1 MSDVTATNEF
11 TRFMVMK
18 YDERKKVIA
27 PTAFQG
33 SFFGVPETGA
43 QVVFSDNAESIE
55 LDKVRA
61 DGRRLARLV
70 NRGASSD
77 DTSRIEHLTSERFTN
92 EARAWPLIETEGD
105 INSNQLL
112 KRMAGENP
120 FTPAQRQAKLTAK
133 ALEINMLMADRQ
145 IRLWEYLARESVLNG
160 QHPAILGT
168 TNTDLI
174 YDFYRKASHT
184 FAVAAKWDVVGTD
197 IIGDFDLAAD
207 LIQQDS
213 YNPVVNIGALVGTAG
228 FEGLR
233 KNTQA
238 KAEADIRRFHS
249 VELHGPTTVPTEFNR
264 YIDNGFALAGWI
276 KTYKNR
282 TVWLFTYDVTFTDD
296 FTTPGVDTETDW
308 MPVDK
313 CLVFSPKARCDKYF
327 GPPDRLPISASE
339 MAWYQDMFGFNM
351 SVPPELPNIQNPSVI
366 DPRGMHFDAYEGVGH
381 KAVTVRM
388 QSAPIFPTTETDAF
402 VLMTGLV

>member
-1 MSDVTATNEF
+1 MSVTATNEY
-11 TRFMVMK
+11 TRFMVEK

-33 SFFGVPETGA
+33 AFFGIPETGA
-43 QVVFSDNAESIE
+43 QVVFSDNTESIE

-70 NRGASSD
+70 NRGTSST
-77 DTSRIEHLTSERFTN
+77 DTSRIEHLTAHKFTN
-92 EARAWPLIETEGD
+92 EARAWPLIESEGH
-105 INSNQLL
+105 IGNPELL
-112 KRMAGENP
+112 KRVPGENP
-120 FTPAQRQAKLTAK
+120 FQAMSRQDKLTMK
-133 ALEINMLMADRQ
+133 AVEINMLMADRQ
-145 IRLWEYLARESVLNG
+145 IRLWEYLARESILTG
-160 QHPAILGT
+160 SHPAILGT

-174 YDFYRKASHT
+174 YDFYRKATHT

-197 IIGDFDLAAD
+197 IIGDFDTAAD

-213 YNPVVNIGALVGTAG
+213 YNPVVNVGAIVGTDG
-228 FEGLR
+228 FEGIR
-233 KNTQA
+233 KNTQM
-238 KAEADIRRFHS
+238 KNEADIRRFHS

-264 YIDNGFALAGWI
+264 YIDNGFALAGWV

-282 TVWLFTYDVTFTDD
+282 TVWLFTYDVTYTDD

-308 MPVDK
+308 MPTDK

-327 GPPDRLPISASE
+327 GPPDRMPVTAQE
-339 MAWYQDMFGFNM
+339 EAWYQDMFGFSM
-351 SVPPELPNIQNPSVI
+351 SSPGEPNIQNPGII
-366 DPRGMHFDAYEGVGH
+366 DPRGMHFDAYMGPDK
-381 KAVTVRM
+381 KAVTVRL

-402 VLMTGLV
+402 VTMTGLV

>member
-1 MSDVTATNEF
+1 MALVATNEY
-11 TRFMVMK
+11 TRFMVQK
-18 YDERKKVIA
+18 FDERKKVIA

-43 QVVFSDNAESIE
+43 QVVHSDNAKSIE
-55 LDKVRA
+55 IDQVRA

-77 DTSRIEHLTSERFTN
+77 DTSRVDTLTAGRFTN
-92 EARAWPLIETEGD
+92 IPRAWPLIESYGA
-105 INSNQLL
+105 INSTELL
-112 KRMAGENP
+112 DRMAGENP

-145 IRLWEYLARESVLNG
+145 IRLWEYLARESVLTG
-160 QHPAILGT
+160 SHPAILGT
-168 TNTDLI
+168 TNTDFI
-174 YDFYRKASHT
+174 YDFYRKATHT

-197 IIGDFDLAAD
+197 IIGDFDTAID

-213 YNPVVNIGALVGTAG
+213 YNNVNNVGALVGAAG
-228 FEGLR
+228 FEGIR

-249 VELHGPTTVPTEFNR
+249 VELHGPTTVPTQFNR

-282 TVWLFTYDVTFTDD
+282 TVWLFTYDVTYTDD
-296 FTTPGVDTETDW
+296 FTTPGTDTETDW
-308 MPVDK
+308 MPTDK
-313 CLVFSPKARCDKYF
+313 CLVFSPAARCDKYF
-327 GPPDRLPISASE
+327 GPPDRMPVGSVE
-339 MAWYQDMFGFNM
+339 QAWYMDMFGFNM
-351 SVPPELPNIQNPSVI
+351 SVPPTLPNIQNPGVV
-366 DPRGMHFDAYEGVGH
+366 DPRGMHFDAYEGPDK
-381 KAVTVRM
+381 KAVTLRM

-402 VLMTGLV
+402 VTMTGLV